1 MHPAT
6 GHGGKILIETGLNK
20 PDPRRRADG
29 KA

>member
-6 GHGGKILIETGLNK
+6 ADMGKILIATSLNK
-20 PDPRRRADG
+20 PNPRRRAEG

>member
-1 MHPAT
+1 MHAAN

-20 PDPRRRADG
+20 ADPHHSAEG